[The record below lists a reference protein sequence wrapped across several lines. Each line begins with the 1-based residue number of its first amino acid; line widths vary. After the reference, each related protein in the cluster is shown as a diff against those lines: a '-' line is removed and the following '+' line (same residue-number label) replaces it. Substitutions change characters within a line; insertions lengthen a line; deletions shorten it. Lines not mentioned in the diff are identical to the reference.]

1 MLNQTVG
8 LPDVKFGTGFSA
20 LALCVAVAR
29 AVLST
34 RETRRSLSA
43 VSLHRDEIESEIHPA
58 SNRTRLNVERQLFVE
73 QLEHAVLVRIGASCE
88 IGS

>member
-1 MLNQTVG
+1 MIYQTVG
-8 LPDVKFGTGFSA
+8 LPDVEFGTGFWS

-34 RETRRSLSA
+34 RETRRSLST

-58 SNRTRLNVERQLFVE
+58 SNRARLNVERQLFVE
-73 QLEHAVLVRIGASCE
+73 QLEHAVLI
-88 IGS
+88 